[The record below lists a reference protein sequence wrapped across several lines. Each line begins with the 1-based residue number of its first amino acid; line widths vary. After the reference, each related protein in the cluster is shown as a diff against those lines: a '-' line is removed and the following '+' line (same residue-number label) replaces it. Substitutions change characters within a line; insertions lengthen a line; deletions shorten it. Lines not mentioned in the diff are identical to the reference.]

1 MSTSKFA
8 AYRHIVLGDARSLA
22 YWWLTGVPTLRLTKP
37 AVAALALP
45 PGKREVLFFDS
56 ELAGFGVKVSAGGS
70 RRYVL
75 QYRPTGQ
82 RTAKRLTIGS
92 VGVLSVDEARRQAKT
107 LLARAATGDD
117 PHAGKA
123 TAKAQAAITL
133 GSVADAYLKHCEHRQ
148 RPGTLYQTTLHLTK
162 HWAPLRPLPLHNVTR
177 AAVAARL
184 NELRESSGGVSAN
197 RSRSALSALF
207 AWAIAE
213 GRAEINPVTGT
224 RQPATETPRERVLTD
239 DELRAI
245 WRACREDAYGQIVR
259 LLILTAQ
266 RRDEVG
272 GMVAS
277 EVSFEGSVWTLPAAR
292 AKNKREQVV
301 PLAPFALSILQ
312 AVSRRDGGMLMFS
325 PSDRGFSA
333 WSGSKARL
341 DKRLA
346 DAGTPVAAW
355 TIHDL
360 RRTAATGMA
369 GLGVLPHV
377 VEAVLNHVSGHKAGV
392 ARVYNK
398 ATYLPEKR
406 DALDRWANYV
416 AALVA

>member
-1 MSTSKFA
+1 MAS
-8 AYRHIVLGDARSLA
+8 
-22 YWWLTGVPTLRLTKP
+22 
-37 AVAALALP
+37 LALP
-45 PGKREVLFFDS
+45 PGKREALFFDS
-56 ELAGFGVKVSAGGS
+56 ELAGFGVKISAGGS
-70 RRYVL
+70 RRYIL

-92 VGVLSVDEARRQAKT
+92 LGVLSVDEARRQAKT
-107 LLARAATGDD
+107 LLARAATGND

-123 TAKAQAAITL
+123 TAKSRAAITL

-148 RPGTLYQTTLHLTK
+148 QPGTLYQTTLHLTK

-177 AAVAARL
+177 AIVAARL

-197 RSRSALSALF
+197 RSRSALSAMF

-224 RQPATETPRERVLTD
+224 RQPVKETPRERVLTD

-245 WRACREDAYGQIVR
+245 WRACREDVYGQIVR

-272 GMVAS
+272 GMAAS
-277 EVSFEGSVWTLPAAR
+277 ELSFEGLVWTLPAAR
-292 AKNKREQVV
+292 AKNKREQAI
-301 PLAPFALSILQ
+301 PLAPLALGILQ
-312 AVSRRDGGMLMFS
+312 KVSRSDGGTRMFS
-325 PSDRGFSA
+325 ASDRGFSA

-392 ARVYNK
+392 AGVYNS
-398 ATYLPEKR
+398 ATYLAEKQ
-406 DALDRWANYV
+406 DALSRWAAHV
-416 AALVA
+416 EALVA